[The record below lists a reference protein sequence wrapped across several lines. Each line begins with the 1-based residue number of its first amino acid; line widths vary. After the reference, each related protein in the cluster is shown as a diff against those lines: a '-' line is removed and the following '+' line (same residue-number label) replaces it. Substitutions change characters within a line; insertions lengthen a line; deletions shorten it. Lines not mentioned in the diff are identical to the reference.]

1 MQLASG
7 YENLNHNGHSP
18 RVIFMR
24 IAIPVWDDKIS
35 PVLDTASKLMIV
47 ELDGQ
52 KEASRFE
59 IYLDERELTRR
70 CVRILGMEVDI
81 LICGAVSRP
90 FCSMLAASGIKV
102 IQDIAGHPED
112 VLEAYLKGTLFHS
125 GFLMPGCKGHRQRY
139 GKGDI
144 HKTCTAGRTRKRT
157 GKELFDPNF

>member
-1 MQLASG
+1 
-7 YENLNHNGHSP
+7 
-18 RVIFMR
+18 MR

-35 PVLDTASKLMIV
+35 PVLDTASKLLVV
-47 ELDGQ
+47 EMDGQ

-70 CVRILGMEVDI
+70 CVRIRGMEVDI

-90 FCSMLAASGIKV
+90 FWSMLAASGIRI

-112 VLEAYLKGTLFHS
+112 VLEAYLKGYLFHS

-139 GKGDI
+139 GKDDI
-144 HKTCTAGRTRKRT
+144 HKKCPRGRTRKRT
-157 GKELFDPNF
+157 GKEFDPNF